1 MKNFMCL
8 LLAFSVL
15 LFGCSAVQK
24 SESDSSEKSESV
36 YIFDDISL
44 KDSTENIA
52 EEIPE
57 PVKKIE
63 MYIVQVGAFSTLDKA
78 ETFVSRVKDKIDYE
92 LTIHLRSSDDLQV
105 VQLPPFRTREKAVE
119 VRDEL
124 RKIKELEGTFIAN

>member
-1 MKNFMCL
+1 MKNFMYL

>member
-1 MKNFMCL
+1 MKNFMYL
-8 LLAFSVL
+8 LFAFSVL